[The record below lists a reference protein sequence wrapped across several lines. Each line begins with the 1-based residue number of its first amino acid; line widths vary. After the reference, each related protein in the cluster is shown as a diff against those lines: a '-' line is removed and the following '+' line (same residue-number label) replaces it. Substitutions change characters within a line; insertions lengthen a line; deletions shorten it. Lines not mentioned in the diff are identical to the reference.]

1 MNRREIEDSFQL
13 MSQKINNNI
22 GLMDYSAAGTNMRI
36 LTETICEV
44 YLEIN
49 DLELDSDVDNLSGR
63 LDCLKRNNVLNRNS
77 LDTFYLVKN
86 IGNSSAHEVD
96 AVTKEE
102 ANNAWE
108 LLQKEMDKLLE
119 ELPGDDIP
127 TGFNSLVD
135 EGWNLLNES
144 AVSRELDGDEIR
156 EIIINEDRYNALGFP
171 QFYKDF
177 AVLCNI
183 PSFLLCLIKRV
194 IKQDSIEYECVI
206 RFNSGSIFKEGI
218 DGSFTVDKEKNEV
231 INFLATY
238 EHYKNKGEKL
248 LYEYD
253 KYQRIYKGYWYD
265 NREKLLKNI
274 CSFSGEKIDNLGTI
288 HNPDFATL
296 FLPEECINPY
306 NPVLCGDKFII
317 FDDKY
322 NFCFCNYSINC
333 TYNVNDDEKVWNSFK
348 YSIEPI
354 VVKQD
359 EKDES
364 DTSSLEEVCKDV
376 FRLQYIKNGLLTYLG
391 KTEEIE
397 DISDFG
403 NIWGAGHGPACN
415 FIEGYVLSSTRKDGE
430 YSIALIDTYTENV
443 AVFDHIKLNEE
454 KDYTGLVF
462 DYSEIAFDFKG
473 ILDIVSQGDISISK
487 DKINSYTEE
496 AMVDA
501 LRNSLRYSPKLKEM
515 VSNTKKQVIEIEE
528 KEKLQEEK
536 ERLEQEKIILAEKK
550 KQAEAKKKENNKKK
564 AIIITIAVIAVVVI
578 LLLPCIF
585 AMGALFISSFME
597 AMPKNINENDYVEVD
612 ATGYNHCGKAVVTF
626 DEEKFHKDYGKKI
639 KFNDGWYSKSGLS
652 AVDSLM
658 SDFDY
663 SIENDGSFSN
673 GDILV
678 LEWNIDE
685 QLLKDAYN
693 CNVEYSNIV
702 VYVDGLEETE
712 EFDAFEDFQYELNGV
727 SSEAELNIIS
737 NLNSKGYF
745 GLLYKADKTE
755 GIKNGDIITVSVVTE
770 NSSELSEYCLERFDA
785 LPSETSYTIEVVG
798 LPEYVNA
805 YTDITNEKLREM
817 IDYGSNHFKEMYSTG
832 SRKTTY
838 RTGFDIN
845 YIGNYF
851 YKHKESGSAS
861 IAVIYKMTDRL
872 SVNDS
877 TGENT
882 VYLVLFFNGIC
893 TQNGE
898 IIIDYDKAVDVNNEI
913 KYALGSRTFY
923 YTGFGKYEDI
933 YSNIVKN
940 NEEKFYIQNNMN
952 E

>member
-63 LDCLKRNNVLNRNS
+63 LDCLKRNNVLNRNT

-102 ANNAWE
+102 ANNAWK

-119 ELPGDDIP
+119 VLPGDDIP

-135 EGWNLLNES
+135 EGWHILNES
-144 AVSRELDGDEIR
+144 AINREINGDEII
-156 EIIINEDRYNALGFP
+156 ETIIHEDVYNVIGIP

-177 AVLCNI
+177 ASLCNI
-183 PSFLLCLIKRV
+183 PSFPLCLNKRI
-194 IKQDSIEYECVI
+194 IKQDTIDYECEIV
-206 RFNSGSIFKEGI
+206 FKSGLIYDEGI
-218 DGSFTVDKEKNEV
+218 DVTISIDKEKNEV
-231 INFLATY
+231 INFWATY
-238 EHYKNKGEKL
+238 EHYNNKGEKL

-253 KYQRIYKGYWYD
+253 KYQRIYKGYWYE
-265 NREKLLKNI
+265 NREKLIKKACKFQN
-274 CSFSGEKIDNLGTI
+274 EKIESLSI
-288 HNPDFATL
+288 FSNPDYATL
-296 FLPEECINPY
+296 FLPEECMNPF
-306 NPVLCGDKFII
+306 NPILCGEKFIVY
-317 FDDKY
+317 DDKY
-322 NFCFCNYSINC
+322 NYCVFNCELNY
-333 TYNVNDDEKVWNSFK
+333 TYDKNDEEKVWDTFK
-348 YSIEPI
+348 YNIEPI
-354 VVKQD
+354 VVKQY
-359 EKDES
+359 EGNEL
-364 DTSSLEEVCKDV
+364 DTSILEETCKDV

-391 KTEEIE
+391 KTEDIV
-397 DISDFG
+397 DISDFKS
-403 NIWGAGHGPACN
+403 IWGAGSGPACC
-415 FIEGYVLSSTRKDGE
+415 FIEGYDLFSTRENGE
-430 YSIALIDTYTENV
+430 YIIGLADTYTKNITT
-443 AVFDHIKLNEE
+443 FSHIKTNDE
-454 KDYTGLVF
+454 KEYSGLVF

-473 ILDIVSQGDISISK
+473 ILDIVSKGDISISK
-487 DKINSYTEE
+487 EKINNYSEE
-496 AMVDA
+496 AMIEA
-501 LRNSLRYSPKLKEM
+501 LRNSIRYSPKIKEGI
-515 VSNTKKQVIEIEE
+515 SFLEKKIAEDEE
-528 KEKLQEEK
+528 KEKYQI
-536 ERLEQEKIILAEKK
+536 ERERIEQERIVIAEKK
-550 KQAEAKKKENNKKK
+550 KQVEAKKKENNKKK

-597 AMPKNINENDYVEVD
+597 AMPKNINVNDYVEVD

-639 KFNDGWYSKSGLS
+639 KFNEGWYSKSGLS

-785 LPSETSYTIEVVG
+785 LPSETSYTIEVAG

-838 RTGFDIN
+838 RTSFDIN

-882 VYLVLFFNGIC
+882 VYLVLFFNGIYK
-893 TQNGE
+893 QNGE
-898 IIIDYDKAVDVNNEI
+898 IKIDYDKVTDVNNEI
-913 KYALGSRTFY
+913 KYVLGSRTFY